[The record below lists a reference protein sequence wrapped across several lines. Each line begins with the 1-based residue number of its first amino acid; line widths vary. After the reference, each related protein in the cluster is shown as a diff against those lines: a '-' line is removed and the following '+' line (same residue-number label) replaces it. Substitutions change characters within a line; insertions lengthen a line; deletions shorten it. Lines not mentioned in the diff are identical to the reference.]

1 MEGIEDSRQ
10 ERRMRVVILAAGV
23 GSRLRPLTTNSP
35 KAMIRINDKP
45 LVQYQVESVMKS
57 GFAYEDIY
65 IIGGYKIEE
74 IEKYFQG
81 TGVHFIY
88 NPFYES
94 MNNIYSFLLS
104 RVVGDDLLLIN
115 SDLFYDYR
123 MISLIL
129 NAEYPTCLL
138 VDRQK
143 ELTEEAMKVKLE
155 GNRVR
160 LANKELNVTG
170 SDGEYIGIAKL
181 AAEDL
186 TLLYR
191 KASELIE
198 AGETDGWY
206 ENVFEAC
213 AANVEIRAVST
224 EGYHW
229 IEIDDLRDFECAK
242 QLM

>member
-1 MEGIEDSRQ
+1 MEGIEDFRQ
-10 ERRMRVVILAAGV
+10 ERRMKVVILAAGV

-35 KAMIRINDKP
+35 KAMIRINEKP
-45 LVQYQVESVMKS
+45 LVQYQVESLIKS
-57 GFAYEDIY
+57 GFTHEDIY

-74 IEKYFQG
+74 IEKHFKG

-104 RVVGDDLLLIN
+104 RAVGDDLLLIN
-115 SDLFYDYR
+115 SDLFYDNR

-129 NAEYPTCLL
+129 NSEYPTCIL
-138 VDRQK
+138 VDGQK
-143 ELTEEAMKVKLE
+143 ELTEEAMRVKLD
-155 GNRVR
+155 GNRLR
-160 LANKELNVTG
+160 LVNKQLSLAGT
-170 SDGEYIGIAKL
+170 DGEYIGISKL
-181 AAEDL
+181 AARDL
-186 TLLYR
+186 AVLYQ

-198 AGETDGWY
+198 AGETSCWY

-229 IEIDDLRDFECAK
+229 IEIDDLHDFECAK

>member
-1 MEGIEDSRQ
+1 
-10 ERRMRVVILAAGV
+10 MRVVILAAGV
-23 GSRLRPLTTNSP
+23 GSRLRPITTNSP
-35 KAMIRINDKP
+35 KAMIRINEKP
-45 LVQYQVESVMKS
+45 LVQYQVESVIKS

-65 IIGGYKIEE
+65 IIGGYKIEQ
-74 IEKYFQG
+74 IEEYFKG

-104 RVVGDDLLLIN
+104 RSVEDDILLIN
-115 SDLFYDYR
+115 SDLFYDNR

-129 NAEYPTCLL
+129 NAEYPTCIL

-143 ELTEEAMKVKLE
+143 VLTEEAMRVKLE
-155 GNRVR
+155 GNRLR
-160 LANKELNVTG
+160 LVNKQLSLTG
-170 SDGEYIGIAKL
+170 TDGEYIGISKL
-181 AAEDL
+181 AARDL
-186 TLLYR
+186 TVLYQ

-198 AGETDGWY
+198 AGETSGWY
-206 ENVFEAC
+206 ENVYEAC
-213 AANVEIRAVST
+213 SGNVEIRAVNT

-229 IEIDDLRDFECAK
+229 IEIDDLHDFECAK